1 MPVLVHR
8 LEVTTSTRHLGPEA
22 RFDVGRAE
30 EEEAQMDVAAL
41 LEKAHDV
48 LNVRQVVGEPY
59 EKNGTTL
66 LPAVSIRGGGGG
78 GSGDAADGA
87 PGGAGGGIGMSA
99 RPVGA
104 YVIRDGAVTWLPA
117 LDLNR
122 VILGGQIVAITALIL
137 ARSIVRART
146 KRALALAK
154 MH

>member
-1 MPVLVHR
+1 
-8 LEVTTSTRHLGPEA
+8 
-22 RFDVGRAE
+22 
-30 EEEAQMDVAAL
+30 MDVVAL

-48 LNVRQVVGEPY
+48 LNVRQVIGEPY

-78 GSGDAADGA
+78 GSGEPAAGM
-87 PGGAGGGIGMSA
+87 AGGSGGGFGMTA

-122 VILGGQIVAITALIL
+122 AIFGGQIVAITALIVIR
-137 ARSIVRART
+137 AIVRTRA
-146 KRALALAK
+146 KHALALAK
-154 MH
+154 TR